1 MPELKL
7 PLEGGLT
14 TCRIERACPYRPSG
28 KPLTSR
34 VAYAAAHVVPKV
46 GPEIGAKDGGI
57 DWDQTL
63 AYRRHLWSFGLG
75 VAEAMDTAQ
84 RGMGLPWETAREL
97 IARSLAEARTCGG
110 LIACGAGTDQ
120 LPDDRPARMDEIISA
135 YEEQCAWVERHGGR
149 VILMASRALARSAT
163 SADDYLAVYSRILS
177 QLRQPAILHW
187 LGDMFDAQLAGY
199 WGSPDLDR
207 ATETCLSLI
216 RDQAEHLDGI
226 KISLLDAE
234 REIDMRRRLPTRVRM
249 YTGDDFNYDT
259 LIRGDGSHHSDALL
273 GIFDA
278 IAPAASAAI
287 QALDTGSPDE
297 FDRILAPTI
306 PLSRHIFESPT
317 YLYKTGIVFLAWLN
331 GHQDRFQMVGRLE
344 TARSISHLSKLLVL
358 AEQAG
363 ILEHPEI
370 ACRRMQELLERTE
383 VGSSRASLNRV

>member
-14 TCRIERACPYRPSG
+14 TCRIRQACPYRPPE

-34 VAYAAAHVVPKV
+34 IAYAAAHVVPDTLSRD
-46 GPEIGAKDGGI
+46 ETI
-57 DWDQTL
+57 DWERTL
-63 AYRRHLWSFGLG
+63 AYRRHLWSYGLG

-97 IARSLAEARTCGG
+97 IARSLAEAQAYGG

-120 LPDDRPARMDEIISA
+120 LPDDRSVRLDEIIAA
-135 YEEQCAWVERHGGR
+135 YEEQCEWVEHRGGR
-149 VILMASRALARSAT
+149 VILMASRALARSAA
-163 SADDYLAVYSRILS
+163 SADDYVAVYSRILS

-187 LGDMFDAQLAGY
+187 LGDMFDPQLAGY
-199 WGSPDLDR
+199 WGSADLDR
-207 ATETCLSLI
+207 ATEVCLSLI
-216 RDQAEHLDGI
+216 RDHARHLDGI

-234 REIDMRRRLPTRVRM
+234 REIDLRRRLPAGVRM
-249 YTGDDFNYDT
+249 YTGDDFNYDA
-259 LIRGDGSHHSDALL
+259 LIRGDGRHHSDALL

-287 QALDTGSPDE
+287 QSLDDGRPDE

-331 GHQDRFQMVGRLE
+331 GHQDRFQMVGGLE
-344 TARSISHLSKLLVL
+344 IARSISHFSKLLVL

-363 ILEHPEI
+363 ILHDPEL
-370 ACRRMQELLERTE
+370 ACRRMRGLLEQAGVE
-383 VGSSRASLNRV
+383 VGGTSVHKI

>member
-14 TCRIERACPYRPSG
+14 TCRIERACPYRPSAT
-28 KPLTSR
+28 PLTSR
-34 VAYAAAHVVPKV
+34 VAYAAAHVVPNV
-46 GPEIGAKDGGI
+46 VPEVGAKHDGI

-63 AYRRHLWSFGLG
+63 AFRRHLWSYGLG

-84 RGMGLPWETAREL
+84 RGMGLLWETAREL
-97 IARSLAEARTCGG
+97 IARSLAEARTSGG
-110 LIACGAGTDQ
+110 VIACGAGTDQ
-120 LPDDRPARMDEIISA
+120 LPDDRSARLDEIISA
-135 YEEQCAWVERHGGR
+135 YEEQCEWVERHGGR
-149 VILMASRALARSAT
+149 VILMASRALARTAS

-187 LGDMFDAQLAGY
+187 LGDMFDPKLAGY

-216 RDQAEHLDGI
+216 RDHAEHLDGV

-234 REIDMRRRLPTRVRM
+234 REIDMRRRLPASVRM

-259 LIRGDGSHHSDALL
+259 LIRGDGRHHSDALL

-287 QALDTGSPDE
+287 QALDVGRPDE

-306 PLSRHIFESPT
+306 PLSRHIFEPPT

-331 GHQDRFQMVGRLE
+331 GHQDRFKMVGGLE

-363 ILEHPEI
+363 ILENPEL
-370 ACRRMQELLERTE
+370 ACNRMQELLDCAG
-383 VGSSRASLNRV
+383 VGVGASLNRV